1 MQVCWSVKVKVLGS
15 ISPCSVTV
23 VVATQVR
30 NIELANLGAKAGA
43 VVYTARLVGHP
54 DFSLEATTIRVEAG
68 STASFAVQC
77 KASTTLPQVQQSS
90 LAALHAHKQH

>member
-1 MQVCWSVKVKVLGS
+1 M
-15 ISPCSVTV
+15 
-23 VVATQVR
+23 R

-77 KASTTLPQVQQSS
+77 KASTTLPQVQQPN
-90 LAALHAHKQH
+90 LAAMHAPTQHQHHC